1 VSRRLNIPIPDALTL
16 EAMAGA
22 KRTARMSGCQST
34 YQLLRETFF
43 DTPEGTLRENQIT
56 LRLRAE
62 ARGRQV
68 LELRVLD
75 AVNLQGVVEET
86 ILETPVVSG
95 GLYGTLAGTS
105 EVATRVR
112 EFTELDALRPQVAL
126 DIDRETRDL
135 KARFWRRPQHRISFD
150 QIVAHVPGATRAFQ
164 EITLIEMGAGAT
176 TLETLGSRLRS
187 DFSVDNDGLDT
198 FERVRQALSTSP
210 KAPKAEVPQEVLV
223 TPLLLLDGKVAL
235 IEARMGLTLPR
246 TRGSGEDLARE
257 YISELLEHEGA
268 ELELDLVGFAPMS
281 QGGGDLEVW
290 LHQLPSMV
298 EPPSGLVWIPLD
310 ELMERIGGPRLRE
323 PGLVA
328 TLLLLVRSE
337 IGLKL
342 LRDAPVRLGVPTEL
356 PLEAR
361 DGGTKPGKGDDDYL
375 DLELSI
381 LEFNQRVLEMA
392 EDDSLPLLERFL
404 FLSIFSANMDEFFVV
419 RVGRIKDA
427 AAEGQKGEE
436 EDFTAQQLLDLIAVR
451 VRALMSRQYA
461 CLTQVLLPRLAEHG
475 IGVVRWE
482 ALEADQKKALSE
494 HFTKEI
500 FPLLTPLSMSTSAG
514 RSFPR
519 LPSLGLSLAAV
530 LRRSGEAK
538 TGFGYVPV
546 PSSLPRILAVPGSKD
561 VVVTNEVIMANASE
575 LFPSYDVQG
584 VHTFRVSRWS
594 EVNLNED
601 PASLLSAVA
610 DEVEERRFK
619 PVIRIEVQD
628 SMPREVRAHLLRELR
643 AERGIDAAVLSRN
656 DLYEV
661 SGPIDLTGLS
671 EFASLDVPDGR
682 FESFE
687 PSNPLSEDE
696 SIFDVLQKRDPL
708 IHHPFEAFDNTVGRF
723 LSEAAVDEQ
732 VMAIK
737 LTLYRT
743 GKDSPIMEAL
753 LKALHSGK
761 DVSVFVEVTA
771 RFDEE
776 SNIEWTR
783 RLTEA
788 GAHVVYGVVGYKTH
802 AKTALVVRK
811 EEDGVRRYVHI
822 GTGNYNAATARFYT
836 DLGLMSCDPDLGA
849 DLHDFFNEIT
859 GSDGPPQKQFRRLLI
874 APNSLVH
881 GIDRMI
887 AREIDHANAGRPAR
901 IQVKL
906 NGLADRKIVK
916 KLYKASR
923 AGVQVDLI
931 VRSICTLRPGVP
943 GLSENVQ
950 VRSILGRFLE
960 HSRIIYFENAGQSEY
975 YIGSADWRAR
985 NLRRRVEVI
994 TPVDDPAA
1002 RKVLRAILEAQ
1013 LADPTAWVLRADGVF
1028 ERLQGDG
1035 PTSQEVFM
1043 ADAGQFADAR

>member
-1 VSRRLNIPIPDALTL
+1 MSRRLNIPIPDALTL

-419 RVGRIKDA
+419 RVGRIKNA

-546 PSSLPRILAVPGSKD
+546 PSSLPR
-561 VVVTNEVIMANASE
+561 
-575 LFPSYDVQG
+575 
-584 VHTFRVSRWS
+584 
-594 EVNLNED
+594 
-601 PASLLSAVA
+601 
-610 DEVEERRFK
+610 
-619 PVIRIEVQD
+619 
-628 SMPREVRAHLLRELR
+628 EVRAHLLRELR

-696 SIFDVLQKRDPL
+696 SIFDVLQKRDLL

>member
-1 VSRRLNIPIPDALTL
+1 MSRRLNIPIPDALTL

-419 RVGRIKDA
+419 RVGRIKNA

-546 PSSLPRILAVPGSKD
+546 PSSL
-561 VVVTNEVIMANASE
+561 
-575 LFPSYDVQG
+575 
-584 VHTFRVSRWS
+584 
-594 EVNLNED
+594 
-601 PASLLSAVA
+601 
-610 DEVEERRFK
+610 
-619 PVIRIEVQD
+619 
-628 SMPREVRAHLLRELR
+628 PREVRAHLLRELR

-931 VRSICTLRPGVP
+931 VRSMCTLRPGVP

>member
-1 VSRRLNIPIPDALTL
+1 
-16 EAMAGA
+16 M
-22 KRTARMSGCQST
+22 
-34 YQLLRETFF
+34 
-43 DTPEGTLRENQIT
+43 
-56 LRLRAE
+56 
-62 ARGRQV
+62 
-68 LELRVLD
+68 
-75 AVNLQGVVEET
+75 
-86 ILETPVVSG
+86 
-95 GLYGTLAGTS
+95 
-105 EVATRVR
+105 
-112 EFTELDALRPQVAL
+112 
-126 DIDRETRDL
+126 
-135 KARFWRRPQHRISFD
+135 
-150 QIVAHVPGATRAFQ
+150 
-164 EITLIEMGAGAT
+164 
-176 TLETLGSRLRS
+176 
-187 DFSVDNDGLDT
+187 
-198 FERVRQALSTSP
+198 
-210 KAPKAEVPQEVLV
+210 
-223 TPLLLLDGKVAL
+223 
-235 IEARMGLTLPR
+235 
-246 TRGSGEDLARE
+246 
-257 YISELLEHEGA
+257 LEHEGA

-519 LPSLGLSLAAV
+519 LPRLGLSLAAV

-546 PSSLPRILAVPGSKD
+546 PSSL
-561 VVVTNEVIMANASE
+561 
-575 LFPSYDVQG
+575 
-584 VHTFRVSRWS
+584 
-594 EVNLNED
+594 
-601 PASLLSAVA
+601 
-610 DEVEERRFK
+610 
-619 PVIRIEVQD
+619 
-628 SMPREVRAHLLRELR
+628 PREVRAHLLRELR

-931 VRSICTLRPGVP
+931 VRSMCTLRPGVP